1 MQTMDDKINEIYA
14 ITQEE
19 CAEVVQAISKVMRF
33 GLDTTHNGRSNRD
46 HLEEELGDL
55 QCMINLL
62 IERGVVDMVG
72 VLDASKRK
80 RNKLMQWSTIFG
92 DQDGKS
98 S

>member
-1 MQTMDDKINEIYA
+1 MESKVNEIYA

-33 GLDTTHNGRSNRD
+33 GLDSTHNGKSNRD

-62 IERGVVDMVG
+62 IEVGVCDMVS

-80 RNKLMQWSTIFG
+80 RNKLRQWSTIFG
-92 DQDGKS
+92 EADGDS
-98 S
+98 

>member
-1 MQTMDDKINEIYA
+1 MATMESKVNEIYA

-33 GLDTTHNGRSNRD
+33 GLDSTHNGKSNRD

-62 IERGVVDMVG
+62 IEAGVCDMVS
-72 VLDASKRK
+72 VLEASKRK
-80 RNKLMQWSTIFG
+80 RNKLRQWSTIFG
-92 DQDGKS
+92 DADNE
-98 S
+98 

>member
-1 MQTMDDKINEIYA
+1 MNDKVNEIYA

-46 HLEEELGDL
+46 HLEEEIGDL

-62 IERGVVDMVG
+62 VEAGVCDTVS
-72 VLDASKRK
+72 VLEAARRK
-80 RNKLMQWSTIFG
+80 RSKLEQWSTIF
-92 DQDGKS
+92 DGKS
-98 S
+98 E

>member
-1 MQTMDDKINEIYA
+1 MATMENKVNEIYA

-33 GLDTTHNGRSNRD
+33 GLDSTHNGKSNRD

-62 IERGVVDMVG
+62 IEVGVCDMVS
-72 VLDASKRK
+72 VLEASKRK
-80 RNKLMQWSTIFG
+80 RNKLRQWSTIFG
-92 DQDGKS
+92 DADNE
-98 S
+98 